1 MSGCGSITSR
11 YSDKLL
17 NKSGGKLKKLSKK
30 KPLYWPSEE
39 KYPAESP
46 IENILESI
54 PPIFVL
60 KNGRRII
67 GKRLKTTKKT
77 KSTRKT
83 KRTRKTRK
91 KKSIKRN

>member
-46 IENILESI
+46 AGPAPRISKKGFLPVFIL
-54 PPIFVL
+54 F
-60 KNGRRII
+60 
-67 GKRLKTTKKT
+67 
-77 KSTRKT
+77 
-83 KRTRKTRK
+83 
-91 KKSIKRN
+91 